1 MLNVIILTLEF
12 SIAGKCFFL
21 GSFIW
26 RFSCDFLTFFGGEV
40 NWRGGYAQTSFQI
53 RAQRIFGAVPLGLQK
68 NAKGG
73 GPGTQLATCVAQISV
88 PGPPTHFPASQEE
101 ARPVNQAPGSGG

>member
-40 NWRGGYAQTSFQI
+40 NWRGVRTDQLSDSGSESWSVLCTGGSA
-53 RAQRIFGAVPLGLQK
+53 GAALCVEDVAVLRDE
-68 NAKGG
+68 KG
-73 GPGTQLATCVAQISV
+73 ISS
-88 PGPPTHFPASQEE
+88 A
-101 ARPVNQAPGSGG
+101 A

>member
-40 NWRGGYAQTSFQI
+40 KWRGYAQTSFQI
-53 RAQRIFGAVPLGLQK
+53 RAQRIFGAVPLGLQE

-73 GPGTQLATCVAQISV
+73 EAWTQLACAQTSV
-88 PGPPTHFPASQEE
+88 HAPPTHSSARQEE
-101 ARPVNQAPGSGG
+101 TMPRKSIARI

>member
-26 RFSCDFLTFFGGEV
+26 RFSFFGGEV
-40 NWRGGYAQTSFQI
+40 NWRGVRTDQLSDSGSEDLKAGLCCVLAGAQAL
-53 RAQRIFGAVPLGLQK
+53 RCALRMWL
-68 NAKGG
+68 
-73 GPGTQLATCVAQISV
+73 C
-88 PGPPTHFPASQEE
+88 
-101 ARPVNQAPGSGG
+101 

>member
-26 RFSCDFLTFFGGEV
+26 RFSCVFLTFLGGEE
-40 NWRGGYAQTSFQI
+40 NWRGVRTDQLSDSGSEDLKAGLCCVLAGAQAL
-53 RAQRIFGAVPLGLQK
+53 RCALRMWL
-68 NAKGG
+68 
-73 GPGTQLATCVAQISV
+73 C
-88 PGPPTHFPASQEE
+88 
-101 ARPVNQAPGSGG
+101 

>member
-40 NWRGGYAQTSFQI
+40 NWRGVRTDQLSVLCTGGSA
-53 RAQRIFGAVPLGLQK
+53 GAALCVEDVAVLRDE
-68 NAKGG
+68 KG
-73 GPGTQLATCVAQISV
+73 ISS
-88 PGPPTHFPASQEE
+88 A
-101 ARPVNQAPGSGG
+101 A

>member
-12 SIAGKCFFL
+12 SIEGKCFFL

-40 NWRGGYAQTSFQI
+40 NWRGVRTDQLSDSGSEDLKAGLCCVLAGAQAL
-53 RAQRIFGAVPLGLQK
+53 RCALRMWL
-68 NAKGG
+68 
-73 GPGTQLATCVAQISV
+73 C
-88 PGPPTHFPASQEE
+88 
-101 ARPVNQAPGSGG
+101 

>member
-26 RFSCDFLTFFGGEV
+26 RFSCDFLTFFFGGEV
-40 NWRGGYAQTSFQI
+40 NWRGVRTDQLSDSGSEDLKAGLCCVLAGAQAL
-53 RAQRIFGAVPLGLQK
+53 RCALRI
-68 NAKGG
+68 
-73 GPGTQLATCVAQISV
+73 
-88 PGPPTHFPASQEE
+88 
-101 ARPVNQAPGSGG
+101 

>member
-26 RFSCDFLTFFGGEV
+26 RFSCVFLMLLGGEEDG
-40 NWRGGYAQTSFQI
+40 RGGTHRPAFRSGLRGSESLSVLCTGGS
-53 RAQRIFGAVPLGLQK
+53 AGAAL
-68 NAKGG
+68 
-73 GPGTQLATCVAQISV
+73 CVEDVAV
-88 PGPPTHFPASQEE
+88 LRDEK
-101 ARPVNQAPGSGG
+101 

>member
-40 NWRGGYAQTSFQI
+40 NWRGVRTD
-53 RAQRIFGAVPLGLQK
+53 
-68 NAKGG
+68 
-73 GPGTQLATCVAQISV
+73 QLSD
-88 PGPPTHFPASQEE
+88 
-101 ARPVNQAPGSGG
+101 SG

>member
-26 RFSCDFLTFFGGEV
+26 RFSCDFLTVFGGEV
-40 NWRGGYAQTSFQI
+40 NWRGGVRTDQLSDSGSEDF
-53 RAQRIFGAVPLGLQK
+53 R
-68 NAKGG
+68 GG
-73 GPGTQLATCVAQISV
+73 SSRLAGEC
-88 PGPPTHFPASQEE
+88 
-101 ARPVNQAPGSGG
+101 

>member
-26 RFSCDFLTFFGGEV
+26 RFSCDFLTVFGGEE
-40 NWRGGYAQTSFQI
+40 NWRGVRTD
-53 RAQRIFGAVPLGLQK
+53 
-68 NAKGG
+68 
-73 GPGTQLATCVAQISV
+73 QLSD
-88 PGPPTHFPASQEE
+88 
-101 ARPVNQAPGSGG
+101 PGSEDLNAGLCCVLAGAQALRCALRMWLC

>member
-26 RFSCDFLTFFGGEV
+26 RFSCDFLTFFGGEEK
-40 NWRGGYAQTSFQI
+40 WRGVRTD
-53 RAQRIFGAVPLGLQK
+53 
-68 NAKGG
+68 
-73 GPGTQLATCVAQISV
+73 QLSD
-88 PGPPTHFPASQEE
+88 
-101 ARPVNQAPGSGG
+101 PGSEDLKAGLCCVLAGAQALRCALGGWLC

>member
-12 SIAGKCFFL
+12 SIAGKCLFL

-40 NWRGGYAQTSFQI
+40 KGRGVRTDQLSDSGSEDLKAGLCCVLAGAQAL
-53 RAQRIFGAVPLGLQK
+53 RCALRMWL
-68 NAKGG
+68 
-73 GPGTQLATCVAQISV
+73 C
-88 PGPPTHFPASQEE
+88 
-101 ARPVNQAPGSGG
+101 

>member
-26 RFSCDFLTFFGGEV
+26 RFSCGILTFFLGEV
-40 NWRGGYAQTSFQI
+40 NWRGGI
-53 RAQRIFGAVPLGLQK
+53 R
-68 NAKGG
+68 
-73 GPGTQLATCVAQISV
+73 TDQLSD
-88 PGPPTHFPASQEE
+88 
-101 ARPVNQAPGSGG
+101 PGSEDFRGGSSRLAGEC

>member
-40 NWRGGYAQTSFQI
+40 NRRGVRTDQLSDSGSEDLKAGLCCVLAGAQAL
-53 RAQRIFGAVPLGLQK
+53 RCALRMWL
-68 NAKGG
+68 
-73 GPGTQLATCVAQISV
+73 C
-88 PGPPTHFPASQEE
+88 
-101 ARPVNQAPGSGG
+101 

>member
-26 RFSCDFLTFFGGEV
+26 RFSYVFWGRGELAGGTHRPAFRSGL
-40 NWRGGYAQTSFQI
+40 RGSESWSVLCTGGSA
-53 RAQRIFGAVPLGLQK
+53 GAALCVEDVAVLRDE
-68 NAKGG
+68 KG
-73 GPGTQLATCVAQISV
+73 ISS
-88 PGPPTHFPASQEE
+88 A
-101 ARPVNQAPGSGG
+101 A